1 MVGRRKQSDGRAN
14 TIFGPFRRLRSC
26 LLAMVGGLLLAGA
39 YPVSASDIAGVE
51 ASAQQRPLTMGI
63 LPFMSPIA
71 LLKRF
76 APLRDYLS
84 HQLDRPVLLETAHDF
99 PAFFRRTLQ
108 QRYDIVYTAPH
119 FVQPAL
125 ASGAYTLQATYTR
138 PLSAVLLVHTGGPIA
153 EVADLAGHV
162 IATPPPEALVTIVG
176 RAMLDKTGLTGKRAP
191 LYRNYRSHNAAYQA
205 VEGGEA
211 AAAIVTVN
219 IVSAPA
225 LGRAHLRVLARSTD
239 LPAVGLLTAANLPT
253 ALQYR
258 IGTALV
264 ALRDSDA
271 GRGVLRRIRIPPSG
285 YRRASPAEFA
295 PLTKY
300 LPECAQHQPASA
312 PGCPY

>member
-1 MVGRRKQSDGRAN
+1 MVGKRQQANGRAN
-14 TIFGPFRRLRSC
+14 TVVGPFGRLRSC
-26 LLAMVGGLLLAGA
+26 LLAMIGALLLTGA
-39 YPVSASDIAGVE
+39 YPVSASDIASVE
-51 ASAQQRPLTMGI
+51 AGSQQRPLTMGI

-84 HQLDRPVLLETAHDF
+84 RQLDRPVLLETAYDF

-119 FVQPAL
+119 FVPPAL
-125 ASGAYTLQATYTR
+125 ASGAYTLQATYAR
-138 PLSAVLLVHTGGPIA
+138 PLSAVLLVRTDGPIA
-153 EVADLAGHV
+153 EVADLAGRV

-176 RAMLDKTGLTGKRAP
+176 RAMLDKSGLTGKRAP

-211 AAAIVTVN
+211 AAAVVTVN
-219 IVSAPA
+219 IVSAPE
-225 LGRAHLRVLARSTD
+225 LERADLRILARSAD
-239 LPAVGLLTAANLPT
+239 LPAVGLLTAANLPKS
-253 ALQYR
+253 LQHR

-271 GRGVLRRIRIPPSG
+271 GRSVLRSIRIPPSG
-285 YRRASPAEFA
+285 YRWANSAEFG

-300 LPECAQHQPASA
+300 LPECVQHQSASS